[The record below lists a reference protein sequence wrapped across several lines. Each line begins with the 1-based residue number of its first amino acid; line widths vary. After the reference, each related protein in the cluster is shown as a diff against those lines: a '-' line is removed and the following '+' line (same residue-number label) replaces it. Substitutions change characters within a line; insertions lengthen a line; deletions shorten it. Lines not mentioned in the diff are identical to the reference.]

1 VSVHDI
7 QQNWRRIRAL
17 VKRKS
22 AATEAL
28 LNSSKLLGIKDGMLV
43 LGFQGELLRAKMS
56 SEENLEFASG
66 AIAEVLGVKPGI
78 TCIVMNAKAGTAPED
93 LDIDTDGMVG
103 TALNLGGQIVHKE

>member
-1 VSVHDI
+1 LHDI

-22 AATEAL
+22 PATEAL
-28 LNSSKLLGIKDGMLV
+28 FNSSKLLGIKDGLLV
-43 LGFQGELLRAKMS
+43 LGFQSELLRAKMS
-56 SEENLEFASG
+56 TEENLEFASG
-66 AIAEVLGVKPGI
+66 AIGEVVGVTPGI
-78 TCIVMNAKAGTAPED
+78 LCVVMNAKAGTTPAD